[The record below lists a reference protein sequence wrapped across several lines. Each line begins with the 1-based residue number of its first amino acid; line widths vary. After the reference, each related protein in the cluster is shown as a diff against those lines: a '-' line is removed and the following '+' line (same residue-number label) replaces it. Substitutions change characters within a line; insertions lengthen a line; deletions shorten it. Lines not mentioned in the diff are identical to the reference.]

1 MANTFK
7 VKTSDGSSVNA
18 NTDMTIYTCPAS
30 TQTTIIGMSIA
41 NIASSQIT
49 VDVKLENND
58 GDNIFIIKDAPVPVG
73 GTLIPVGGDQKLV
86 MEASDVLKVQSD
98 TANSADTALSILE
111 IT

>member
-7 VKTSDGSSVNA
+7 VKTKDGSSVNA

>member
-7 VKTSDGSSVNA
+7 VKTKDGSSVNA

-41 NIASSQIT
+41 NITSSQIT
-49 VDVKLENND
+49 VDVKLTNND
-58 GDNIFIIKDAPVPVG
+58 GDNIFIVKDAPIPAASSLVP
-73 GTLIPVGGDQKLV
+73 IGGDQKLV
-86 MEASDVLKVQSD
+86 MEASDVLVVQSN

>member
-7 VKTSDGSSVNA
+7 VKTKDGSSVNA
-18 NTDMTIYTCPAS
+18 NTDMTIYTCPGS

-49 VDVKLENND
+49 VDVNLENND

-111 IT
+111 LT